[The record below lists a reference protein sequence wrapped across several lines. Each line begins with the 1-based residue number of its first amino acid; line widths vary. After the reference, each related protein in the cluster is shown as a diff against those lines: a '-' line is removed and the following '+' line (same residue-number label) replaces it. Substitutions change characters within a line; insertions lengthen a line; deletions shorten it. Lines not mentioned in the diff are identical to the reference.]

1 MFLKKV
7 LSLILIG
14 LFLCLKAVAQTEEK
28 DSLCLGIQEIQK
40 TDSLVVNVPKSTETD
55 SLHLGTQK
63 VDERSTR
70 LAEFTQGCKKA
81 YKVSTHG
88 LRVAGRKLNDVDTL
102 YISPNKYNLAFMLEQ
117 STWFEHY
124 RVGGGRGE
132 ANQSIN
138 FAPNANAKLGIYFG
152 WRWIFLGVSF
162 DIKDL
167 LGKHRSP
174 NEKRRK
180 EVVFN
185 LYSSKFGVDL
195 YSRRTG
201 SDFKITSYSGFDLDN
216 DYSDTNFEGFES
228 KIKGMNA
235 YWIFNHRKFSFPAA
249 YSQST
254 NQRRSCGSLMAGF
267 SYSQHRI
274 NFDQSLLPEEMQE
287 QIKAPLQFNK
297 LKYTDYNLSVGYG
310 YNWVF
315 AKNCLLNVSLLP
327 AIGFKKARVDDQP
340 SSDESGWKEW
350 IKDVNFDLITRAGI
364 TWNNSK
370 FYIGASLVLHTY
382 DYRKE
387 NFSMTNS
394 FGSFRVYMGLNFWKK
409 KEYK

>member
-1 MFLKKV
+1 MFLSKV
-7 LSLILIG
+7 ICLIFFG
-14 LFLCLKAVAQTEEK
+14 LFLCPNLTAQTEQG
-28 DSLCLGIQEIQK
+28 DSLLLGEQK
-40 TDSLVVNVPKSTETD
+40 INEKP
-55 SLHLGTQK
+55 
-63 VDERSTR
+63 TR
-70 LAEFTQGCKKA
+70 LAEFTEGFKKV

-88 LRVAGRKLNDVDTL
+88 LRTAGRKLNDIDTL
-102 YISPNKYNLAFMLEQ
+102 YISPNKYNFAFMLEQ

-124 RVGGGRGE
+124 RVGGGRGS

-138 FAPNANAKLGIYFG
+138 FAPNANAKIGIYFG
-152 WRWIFLGVSF
+152 WRWIFLGLSF
-162 DIKDL
+162 DVKDI
-167 LGKHRSP
+167 LGKEKSP
-174 NEKRRK
+174 YEKRRK
-180 EVVFN
+180 EVAFN
-185 LYSSKFGVDL
+185 LYSAKFGVDL
-195 YSRRTG
+195 YSRHTG
-201 SDFKITSYSGFDLDN
+201 SDFKITSYSNFDLQN
-216 DYSDTNFEGFES
+216 DYVDTHFKGFES
-228 KIKGMNA
+228 KIKGLNA
-235 YWIFNHRKFSFPAA
+235 YWIFNHRKFSYPAA
-249 YSQST
+249 FSQST

-274 NFDQSLLPEEMQE
+274 TFDQKLLPEEMQA
-287 QIKAPLQFNK
+287 QIKPSLQFHK

-327 AIGFKKARVDDQP
+327 AVGFKKARVDDR
-340 SSDESGWKEW
+340 SINDETGWKKW

-394 FGSFRVYMGLNFWKK
+394 FGSLRVYMGLNFWKK
-409 KEYK
+409 KEYR

>member
-1 MFLKKV
+1 MFLQKV
-7 LSLILIG
+7 IVCLLFFSF
-14 LFLCLKAVAQTEEK
+14 FLCPRIVAQTETP
-28 DSLCLGIQEIQK
+28 DSMR
-40 TDSLVVNVPKSTETD
+40 
-55 SLHLGTQK
+55 LGTQVITQK
-63 VDERSTR
+63 PTR
-70 LAEFTQGCKKA
+70 LAEFAHGFKKV
-81 YKVSTHG
+81 YKVSTDG
-88 LRVAGRKLNDVDTL
+88 LKAAGRKLNDVDTL
-102 YISPNKYNLAFMLEQ
+102 YISPNKYNFAFMLEQ

-124 RVGGGRGE
+124 RLGGGQGSK
-132 ANQSIN
+132 NQSIN
-138 FAPNANAKLGIYFG
+138 FAPNANAKIGLYFG

-162 DIKDL
+162 DVKDL
-167 LGKHRSP
+167 FGIHKSP
-174 NEKRRK
+174 YEKRRK
-180 EVVFN
+180 EIAFN

-201 SDFKITSYSGFDLDN
+201 SDFKITSYSNFDLEN
-216 DYSDTNFEGFES
+216 DYVDTHFKGFES
-228 KIKGMNA
+228 KIKGLNA
-235 YWIFNHRKFSFPAA
+235 YWIFNHRKFSYPAA
-249 YSQST
+249 FSQST

-274 NFDQSLLPEEMQE
+274 TFDQTLLPEEMQQ
-287 QIKAPLQFNK
+287 QIQPSLQFHN

-315 AKNCLLNVSLLP
+315 AKNCLLNLSLLP
-327 AIGFKKARVDDQP
+327 AIGFKKARVDDRP
-340 SSDESGWKEW
+340 TNSESGWKKW

-394 FGSFRVYMGLNFWKK
+394 FGSLRVYMGLNFWKK
-409 KEYK
+409 KEYR

>member
-1 MFLKKV
+1 MFPKHILCTLLLCLFCQGISAQTERTDSMRLGEQRIDKHPTHFAEIAKGLKKV
-7 LSLILIG
+7 
-14 LFLCLKAVAQTEEK
+14 
-28 DSLCLGIQEIQK
+28 
-40 TDSLVVNVPKSTETD
+40 
-55 SLHLGTQK
+55 
-63 VDERSTR
+63 
-70 LAEFTQGCKKA
+70 

-88 LRVAGRKLNDVDTL
+88 LKRAGQKLNDVDTL
-102 YISPNKYNLAFMLEQ
+102 YISPNKYNFAFMLEQ

-124 RVGGGRGE
+124 RVGGGRGDS
-132 ANQSIN
+132 NQSIN
-138 FAPNANAKLGIYFG
+138 FAPNANAKLGVYFG

-162 DIKDL
+162 DFKDI
-167 LGKHRSP
+167 LGKPKSP
-174 NEKRRK
+174 NQKRRK
-180 EVVFN
+180 ELVFN

-195 YSRRTG
+195 YSRQTG
-201 SDFKITSYSGFDLDN
+201 SDFKITSYSNFDLEN
-216 DYSDTNFEGFES
+216 DYVDTHFEGFES
-228 KIKGMNA
+228 KIKGLNA
-235 YWIFNHRKFSFPAA
+235 YWIFNHRKFSYPAA
-249 YSQST
+249 FSQST

-274 NFDQSLLPEEMQE
+274 KFDQTLLPPDMQA
-287 QIKAPLQFNK
+287 QIRPSLQFHN

-315 AKNCLLNVSLLP
+315 ARNCLLNVSLLP
-327 AIGFKKARVDDQP
+327 AIGFKKARVDDRP
-340 SSDESGWKEW
+340 TNTESGWKEW

-370 FYIGASLVLHTY
+370 YYIGASLVLHTY

-394 FGSFRVYMGLNFWKK
+394 FGSLRIYMGFNFWKK